1 MNYENKAKA
10 LSLGLD
16 KTLRD
21 ISKACYADFLLHEHG
36 IVAYSKYTKNMA
48 KQIELQLYR
57 DHDPELIKEGYRLND
72 SFYHRQ
78 LRLKRRIEDMLS
90 AGDCLFLTL
99 TFKDSV
105 FETTS
110 PDTRRQ
116 YIRKFLKQFNT
127 RYVANKDYGEKNGR
141 EHYHAVIQINNINAK
156 LWRYGALNFEK
167 IVLKNARALS
177 KYVAKLKNHA
187 IKETTREDRVIYSL
201 DFNRV

>member
-1 MNYENKAKA
+1 MINYENKAKA

-16 KTLRD
+16 KTLRE
-21 ISKACYADFLLHEHG
+21 ISKAYYADFLLHEHG
-36 IVAYSKYTKNMA
+36 VVAYSNITKNMA
-48 KQIELQLYR
+48 QQIEQQLYQNY
-57 DHDPELIKEGYRLND
+57 DSELIKEAQRLND

-105 FETTS
+105 FETTNE
-110 PDTRRQ
+110 DTRRQ
-116 YIRKFLKQFNT
+116 YIRKFLKKFNT

-141 EHYHAVIQINNINAK
+141 EHYHAVIQIDKINAK
-156 LWRYGALNFEK
+156 LWRYGSLNFEK
-167 IVLKNARALS
+167 IVNANAKALS

-187 IKETTREDRVIYSL
+187 IKETTRNDRIIYSV
-201 DFNRV
+201 N